1 MAYNIQYRLPKAY
14 TAPDGTQAADL
25 QTSKIYLQADF
36 SEFDSS
42 GGEVIKLQKSKDNST
57 WIDVFSYTTTSPQG
71 TLKDVVELHKNTK
84 YIRLKTF
91 DSTDNVVAAATPEVL
106 NLNMHLKKVSDSL
119 QSNIKYQIKEL
130 IKSTDGNMPDISLH
144 DDDLKMDAHSLV
156 RSAWNDI
163 LNNDLSS
170 ASDVTKTPI
179 LTAAGSASTYGL
191 NVYPAKWLAQMKT
204 KKNWFVNGIGTT
216 VPHVVMGGY
225 VYTFATS
232 GDAESVEEASTI
244 KLAEKLCKIKKL
256 NYLAGS
262 DTANALADRATDLST
277 ISSEKI
283 SGIS

>member
-57 WIDVFSYTTTSPQG
+57 WVDVSSYTTTSAQG
-71 TLKDVVELHKNTK
+71 TLKDVVELYKNTK
-84 YIRLKTF
+84 YIRLKTY

-106 NLNMHLKKVSDSL
+106 NLNMHLKKVSNSL
-119 QSNIKYQIKEL
+119 QSNIKYQIEEL

-170 ASDVTKTPI
+170 ASDVTKTAI
-179 LTAAGSASTYGL
+179 LIAAGSASTYGL
-191 NVYPAKWLAQMKT
+191 NVYPTKWLTQMKT

-216 VPHVVMGGY
+216 VPHVVMGGH